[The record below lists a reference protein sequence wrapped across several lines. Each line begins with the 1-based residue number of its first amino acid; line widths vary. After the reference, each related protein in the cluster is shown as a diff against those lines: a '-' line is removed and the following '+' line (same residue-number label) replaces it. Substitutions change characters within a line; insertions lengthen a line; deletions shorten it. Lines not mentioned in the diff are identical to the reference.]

1 MGYKNELE
9 LKLEFDDL
17 IDEKDANILKLKEKI
32 K

>member
-17 IDEKDANILKLKEKI
+17 IDEKDATILKLKEKI

>member
-9 LKLEFDDL
+9 LKLEFDEL
-17 IDEKDANILKLKEKI
+17 IDEKDATIGKLKEKI